1 MNEFANPAKR
11 LSRLIEDVVQKQD
24 STSTAAVWAEAL
36 GLDPTL
42 AQSDPHSVYE
52 DRMGR
57 FLATIKNYQSTNVRS
72 VNEKA
77 DKEEEY

>member
-1 MNEFANPAKR
+1 MR
-11 LSRLIEDVVQKQD
+11 EDNYR
-24 STSTAAVWAEAL
+24 
-36 GLDPTL
+36 
-42 AQSDPHSVYE
+42 DPHSVYE